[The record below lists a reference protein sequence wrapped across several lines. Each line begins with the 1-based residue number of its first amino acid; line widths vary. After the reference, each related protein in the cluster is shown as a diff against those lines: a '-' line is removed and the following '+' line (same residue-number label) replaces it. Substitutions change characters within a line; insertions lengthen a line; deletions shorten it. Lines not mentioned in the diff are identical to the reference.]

1 MKIEVGKTYYGK
13 DQKIWRKV
21 LRVDNNYTR
30 WSREVT
36 YTTNIRKGEK
46 SCCIGTFTEWA
57 KREGKQ
63 SNADKIRAM
72 SDEELATALDKFVNK
87 CGFHFSADFI
97 GPEMK
102 DILKWLKEA
111 EQ

>member
-13 DQKIWRKV
+13 DPKIWRKV
-21 LRVDNNYTR
+21 LHVQNEYTE

-36 YTTNIRKGEK
+36 CTTNIRKGEK
-46 SCCIGTFTEWA
+46 SCYIGTFMEWA

-72 SDEELATALDKFVNK
+72 SDEELATALDEFVNK

-102 DILKWLKEA
+102 DILKWLKEDA
-111 EQ
+111 Q